1 MGLSEEEEGGADR
14 VRKRPGYLFKY
25 SRRGVRVIV
34 GSHIHVACVHASF
47 SPVFSRRF
55 RYRRIEF
62 RVHVEEV
69 HRRRALFVR
78 GRAHMRTFAYACHS
92 LSLSLSLS
100 LSTPSPLGF
109 GGWLRF
115 FLSIFLLDQLRSRGP
130 LLARFVSAYKRLYTS
145 RLSCTHRR
153 GFERACV
160 VRTSAPKE
168 KREKNS
174 KSKAPRGLVIHRR
187 SAPAVRRHYLRV
199 SRHSELLIRPR
210 CRW

>member
-1 MGLSEEEEGGADR
+1 MGLDCRGRGGR

-34 GSHIHVACVHASF
+34 GSHMYVHVCTQVSLRFFRGCIASF
-47 SPVFSRRF
+47 PVSMHRVPRSRGG
-55 RYRRIEF
+55 
-62 RVHVEEV
+62 V

-78 GRAHMRTFAYACHS
+78 GRAHVRTFARVSLAFS
-92 LSLSLSLS
+92 LSLSFFPLSSRIRRVAAFFS
-100 LSTPSPLGF
+100 LDFP
-109 GGWLRF
+109 
-115 FLSIFLLDQLRSRGP
+115 LLDQLRSRG
-130 LLARFVSAYKRLYTS
+130 LSSRVSSARIKDYIRAGCLA
-145 RLSCTHRR
+145 HI
-153 GFERACV
+153 GACV
-160 VRTSAPKE
+160 VRTSAERKE
-168 KREKNS
+168 RKNS